1 MKTVAMCGSMKFA
14 EQMKQIAWKL
24 ETEQGVNVLQCVY
37 NEQKEPVGEEA
48 LKRIKE
54 AHYRRIDMSDAVYIV
69 DIGGYIGNSVRQ
81 EISYAREKGKEV
93 IFHSNVFKER

>member
-1 MKTVAMCGSMKFA
+1 MKFA

-37 NEQKEPVGEEA
+37 NEQKELVGEEA

-93 IFHSNVFKER
+93 IFHSNAYKER